1 MKSLLSTV
9 DDRMGDTVRWFRYLA
24 LFLSSIT
31 MWFSIWC
38 PFKITFFFTKCHNK
52 KRTAH
57 TSFFTFLT
65 KHLDKQCRLFIN
77 NSKAILYFFLQSFD
91 FPLQGQS
98 VGVCFA
104 LILHRVSRMIIR
116 STARRW
122 SIVRL
127 TSRIPTAVI
136 YHFSSLVNYSY
147 LIEWQA
153 QSLS

>member
-1 MKSLLSTV
+1 MKSLLTTV

-31 MWFSIWC
+31 MWFFIWC

-65 KHLDKQCRLFIN
+65 KHLDKQRRLFIN
-77 NSKAILYFFLQSFD
+77 NRTAIIFFLQSFD
-91 FPLQGQS
+91 FPLQRQS
-98 VGVCFA
+98 VRVCFA
-104 LILHRVSRMIIR
+104 LILHRVWRMRWR

>member
-31 MWFSIWC
+31 MWFFIWC
-38 PFKITFFFTKCHNK
+38 PFKITVFFTKCHYK

-65 KHLDKQCRLFIN
+65 KHLDKQRRLFIN
-77 NSKAILYFFLQSFD
+77 NRTAILYFIFLQSFD
-91 FPLQGQS
+91 FPLQRQP

-104 LILHRVSRMIIR
+104 LILHRVSRMRWR

-127 TSRIPTAVI
+127 TSRIPTSVI
-136 YHFSSLVNYSY
+136 YHSRH
-147 LIEWQA
+147 
-153 QSLS
+153 